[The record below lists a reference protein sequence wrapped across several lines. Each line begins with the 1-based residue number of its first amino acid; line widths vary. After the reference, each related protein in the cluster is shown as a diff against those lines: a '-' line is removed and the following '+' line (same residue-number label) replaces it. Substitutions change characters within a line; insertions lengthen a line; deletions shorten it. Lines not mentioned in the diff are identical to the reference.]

1 MEFNIKEELNM
12 FLDNY
17 NKDKKIIINSFISD
31 EFPKTL
37 IGNPDDIKNIID
49 CALTNIK
56 SNMVEGTINLDLN
69 CMQYDKG
76 VGLYLSIM
84 TKCTKIKKEELD
96 INKLKELVD
105 NVEGNL
111 LVDNSDKG
119 IIIMIDFAMESIIEE

>member
-1 MEFNIKEELNM
+1 MILKILSSSSISSVNLFEGENFVSSNI
-12 FLDNY
+12 
-17 NKDKKIIINSFISD
+17 S
-31 EFPKTL
+31 
-37 IGNPDDIKNIID
+37 
-49 CALTNIK
+49 
-56 SNMVEGTINLDLN
+56 INLDLN

-96 INKLKELVD
+96 IKKLKELVD